1 MGANPSYFSYGHDMM
16 CIAAYH
22 ARRLSNEEG
31 ASQQRGARC
40 ISIGVILPC
49 PKDPSG
55 QLRNLLPHLPV
66 LAQLADDVAHGLK
79 APDVALYNAQ
89 YAPVHRMSISPTLEQ
104 LSVCA
109 RTITFIF

>member
-1 MGANPSYFSYGHDMM
+1 MYQH
-16 CIAAYH
+16 
-22 ARRLSNEEG
+22 RRDSP
-31 ASQQRGARC
+31 
-40 ISIGVILPC
+40 LP
-49 PKDPSG
+49 KRSKRAT
-55 QLRNLLPHLPV
+55 QESSHHLPV